1 MNRCSPLT
9 AAIVVLAVW
18 LALAVTGCIILYI
31 FVMFVGGFR

>member
-18 LALAVTGCIILYI
+18 LALTAACVGIIVLMWS
-31 FVMFVGGFR
+31 FCE